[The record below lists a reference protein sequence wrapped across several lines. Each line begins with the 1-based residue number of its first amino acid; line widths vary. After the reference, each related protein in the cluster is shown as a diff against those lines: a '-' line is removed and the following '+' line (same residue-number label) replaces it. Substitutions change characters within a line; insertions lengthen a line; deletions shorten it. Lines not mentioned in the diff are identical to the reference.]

1 MQTIQ
6 LKAMTRELCHELYRH
21 WTNDASIY
29 MDMRLFRLYVYDEV
43 AVNRYFDAK
52 GQDASRRLFA
62 IMLGDT
68 VVGELQLKQIEHDKK
83 ECTLSIHM
91 QNDAVK
97 GKGYGTQA
105 ERLAVKIAF
114 DELGMAAV
122 NADTVMKNTRSQHV
136 LEKAGFRFV
145 GEDGTFKYYRI
156 ER

>member
-1 MQTIQ
+1 MSTGDSFGSDPHSRKPDCPVSSAARRSRTIRVRNRSR
-6 LKAMTRELCHELYRH
+6 A
-21 WTNDASIY
+21 
-29 MDMRLFRLYVYDEV
+29 

-68 VVGELQLKQIEHDKK
+68 VVGELQLKQIDHDKK